1 METSLCFIERESAI
15 SEIPVNKPGPNK
27 RGGAELHTLRPVLR
41 VGIFSSSGR
50 AKRGE
55 APRQVS

>member
-1 METSLCFIERESAI
+1 MKTSLCFTKRERAI

-27 RGGAELHTLRPVLR
+27 GGGAEQHTLRPVLG

-50 AKRGE
+50 AKRDE